1 MAWQDRH
8 YYRDRGNSPTNP
20 LMWLFAGSVP
30 LFTVFGIRV
39 RMHASMLLLIVL
51 GLATSGMQGGLGVS
65 NAMIGSLVLFTI
77 VLLHEFGHC
86 FAARWVGGEANDIL
100 MWPLGGLA
108 YCDAPRRPWPQF
120 VTAAG
125 GPMVNV
131 MICLLAIGLLRVI
144 NWRQP
149 IQFNPLTGQIEGEN
163 WFLVIVYLR
172 WINAIS
178 LALLLFNLLPLFPL
192 DGGRLLQSVLW
203 RWLQYYRATL
213 ITCVVGMVGSVLMAM
228 YGITM
233 FGSWYGM
240 ILIVIGIN
248 CFMTCYQLRLQ
259 LKAAGPWEFQ
269 DDSTD
274 YSAAMWQP
282 EERRRKSRKLSRRKV
297 RRLRRQ
303 AQRDEAEQ
311 ARIDA
316 ILSKVSSNGM
326 HSLTW
331 RERRA
336 LRKATERQ
344 RRREVE
350 VSREL

>member
-125 GPMVNV
+125 GP
-131 MICLLAIGLLRVI
+131 
-144 NWRQP
+144 
-149 IQFNPLTGQIEGEN
+149 
-163 WFLVIVYLR
+163 
-172 WINAIS
+172 
-178 LALLLFNLLPLFPL
+178 
-192 DGGRLLQSVLW
+192 
-203 RWLQYYRATL
+203 
-213 ITCVVGMVGSVLMAM
+213 
-228 YGITM
+228 
-233 FGSWYGM
+233 
-240 ILIVIGIN
+240 
-248 CFMTCYQLRLQ
+248 
-259 LKAAGPWEFQ
+259 
-269 DDSTD
+269 
-274 YSAAMWQP
+274 
-282 EERRRKSRKLSRRKV
+282 
-297 RRLRRQ
+297 
-303 AQRDEAEQ
+303 
-311 ARIDA
+311 
-316 ILSKVSSNGM
+316 
-326 HSLTW
+326 
-331 RERRA
+331 
-336 LRKATERQ
+336 
-344 RRREVE
+344 
-350 VSREL
+350 